1 MYATEGIQKTTV
13 LRSSFF
19 EKFINLFIYSVKYFL
34 HFQILYEKKKFLSMY
49 LLKSQI
55 IYHWNLICIMY
66 HPNTTN
72 TYNRLII
79 TFNLK
84 EIQSNSLYNEIEDSF
99 KNFYIQEFDKEIFL

>member
-1 MYATEGIQKTTV
+1 MY
-13 LRSSFF
+13 
-19 EKFINLFIYSVKYFL
+19 
-34 HFQILYEKKKFLSMY
+34 HYEKKKFLSMY

-55 IYHWNLICIMY
+55 IYYWNLICIMY

-84 EIQSNSLYNEIEDSF
+84 EIQLNSLYNEIEDSF
-99 KNFYIQEFDKEIFL
+99 KIFDIQEFDREIFFIKHAIFFEDIVQCNKFQQLIIKMSAL